1 MRNKNWK
8 SDKACGVDAQIKTW
22 FIMKYDGLHTLSCHQ
37 KEQKDLVYL
46 AYPINNSRKN
56 LYIKIGRM

>member
-8 SDKACGVDAQIKTW
+8 IDKACGVDAQIKTW

-56 LYIKIGRM
+56 YI